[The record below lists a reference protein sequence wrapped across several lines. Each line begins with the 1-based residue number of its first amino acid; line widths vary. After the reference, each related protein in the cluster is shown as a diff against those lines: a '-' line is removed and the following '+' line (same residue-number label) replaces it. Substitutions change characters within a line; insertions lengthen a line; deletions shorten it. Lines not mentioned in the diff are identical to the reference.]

1 MKEQSEE
8 NTKKEVIEKKTIRI
22 FRGHLF
28 IKLVIILLL
37 VLAVIAGI
45 AGLRKGGGQP
55 AESESK
61 TTRIG
66 FENIGQMVTQAAYC
80 TEMNVTKD
88 SRKLFGMT
96 IPFTQSEYIYSYD
109 VEVRAGLDF
118 SQIEWSVDEDN
129 STIQVRLPQV
139 QILSSEINTDTFK
152 VYHEEE
158 SIFTPIKLADNND
171 ALKTLIKMQS
181 RMRLQT
187 VCLKMRRATR
197 KRFSGDF
204 LQMSMIY
211 RNIRLNLSDKRQKN
225 DHYHRTDFCT

>member
-45 AGLRKGGGQP
+45 AGLGKGSGQP
-55 AESESK
+55 TESESK

-129 STIQVRLPQV
+129 SIIQVRLPQV

-171 ALKTLIKMQS
+171 ALKTLIENAKQDAVANGLLENAES
-181 RMRLQT
+181 NAETILRGFFANVYDLQ
-187 VCLKMRRATR
+187 KY
-197 KRFSGDF
+197 KIEF
-204 LQMSMIY
+204 
-211 RNIRLNLSDKRQKN
+211 IRQEAEK
-225 DHYHRTDFCT
+225 

>member
-8 NTKKEVIEKKTIRI
+8 NTKKEIIEKKTIRI

-45 AGLRKGGGQP
+45 AGLGKGGGQP

-129 STIQVRLPQV
+129 SIIQVRLPQV

-171 ALKTLIKMQS
+171 ALKTLIENAKQDAVANGLLENAES
-181 RMRLQT
+181 NAETILRGFFANVYDLQ
-187 VCLKMRRATR
+187 KY
-197 KRFSGDF
+197 KIEF
-204 LQMSMIY
+204 
-211 RNIRLNLSDKRQKN
+211 IRQEAEK
-225 DHYHRTDFCT
+225 

>member
-45 AGLRKGGGQP
+45 AGLRKGSGQP

-80 TEMNVTKD
+80 KD

-171 ALKTLIKMQS
+171 ALKTLIENAKQDAVANGLLENAES
-181 RMRLQT
+181 NAETILRGFFANVYDLQ
-187 VCLKMRRATR
+187 KY
-197 KRFSGDF
+197 KIEF
-204 LQMSMIY
+204 
-211 RNIRLNLSDKRQKN
+211 IRQEAEK
-225 DHYHRTDFCT
+225 

>member
-8 NTKKEVIEKKTIRI
+8 NTKKEVIEKKTICI

-118 SQIEWSVDEDN
+118 SQIVWSVDEEN
-129 STIQVRLPQV
+129 SIIQVRLPQV

-171 ALKTLIKMQS
+171 ALKTLIENAKQDAVANGLLENAES
-181 RMRLQT
+181 NAETILRGFFANVYDLQ
-187 VCLKMRRATR
+187 KY
-197 KRFSGDF
+197 KIEF
-204 LQMSMIY
+204 
-211 RNIRLNLSDKRQKN
+211 IRQEAEK
-225 DHYHRTDFCT
+225 

>member
-45 AGLRKGGGQP
+45 AGLRKGSGQP

-118 SQIEWSVDEDN
+118 SQIEWSVDE
-129 STIQVRLPQV
+129 
-139 QILSSEINTDTFK
+139 
-152 VYHEEE
+152 EE

-171 ALKTLIKMQS
+171 ALKTLIENAKQDAVANGLLENAES
-181 RMRLQT
+181 NAETILRGFFANVYDLQ
-187 VCLKMRRATR
+187 KYKIEFIIQEAE
-197 KRFSGDF
+197 K
-204 LQMSMIY
+204 
-211 RNIRLNLSDKRQKN
+211 
-225 DHYHRTDFCT
+225 

>member
-8 NTKKEVIEKKTIRI
+8 NTKKEVIEKKTICI

-96 IPFTQSEYIYSYD
+96 IPFTQSEY
-109 VEVRAGLDF
+109 
-118 SQIEWSVDEDN
+118 
-129 STIQVRLPQV
+129 
-139 QILSSEINTDTFK
+139 
-152 VYHEEE
+152 
-158 SIFTPIKLADNND
+158 
-171 ALKTLIKMQS
+171 
-181 RMRLQT
+181 
-187 VCLKMRRATR
+187 CLLYTSPSPRDR
-197 KRFSGDF
+197 G
-204 LQMSMIY
+204 
-211 RNIRLNLSDKRQKN
+211 
-225 DHYHRTDFCT
+225 

>member
-8 NTKKEVIEKKTIRI
+8 NTKKEIIEKKTIRI

-45 AGLRKGGGQP
+45 AGLRKGSGQP

-80 TEMNVTKD
+80 TEMNV
-88 SRKLFGMT
+88 
-96 IPFTQSEYIYSYD
+96 TQSEYIYSYD

-171 ALKTLIKMQS
+171 ALKTLIENAKQDAVANGLLENAES
-181 RMRLQT
+181 NAETILRGFFANVYDLQ
-187 VCLKMRRATR
+187 KY
-197 KRFSGDF
+197 KIEF
-204 LQMSMIY
+204 
-211 RNIRLNLSDKRQKN
+211 IRQEAEK
-225 DHYHRTDFCT
+225 

>member
-8 NTKKEVIEKKTIRI
+8 NTKKEIIEKKTIRI

-45 AGLRKGGGQP
+45 AGLRKGSGQP

-158 SIFTPIKLADNND
+158 SIFSPISMEEHNASMKELEKTARKDAIANGLLDNAYEN
-171 ALKTLIKMQS
+171 AKKMLQAFLEQS
-181 RMRLQT
+181 YDS
-187 VCLKMRRATR
+187 
-197 KRFSGDF
+197 KRYTIVFS
-204 LQMSMIY
+204 
-211 RNIRLNLSDKRQKN
+211 KKK
-225 DHYHRTDFCT
+225 

>member
-45 AGLRKGGGQP
+45 AGLRKDSGQP

-171 ALKTLIKMQS
+171 ALKTLIENAES
-181 RMRLQT
+181 NAETILRGFFANVYDLQ
-187 VCLKMRRATR
+187 KYKIEFIIQEAE
-197 KRFSGDF
+197 K
-204 LQMSMIY
+204 
-211 RNIRLNLSDKRQKN
+211 
-225 DHYHRTDFCT
+225 

>member
-45 AGLRKGGGQP
+45 AGLRKGSGQP

-109 VEVRAGLDF
+109 GIVKAGLDF
-118 SQIEWSVDEDN
+118 SQIEVAVNDEAKIATVKLPEIKVLDVTIDN
-129 STIQVRLPQV
+129 DSLKIYDESQ
-139 QILSSEINTDTFK
+139 
-152 VYHEEE
+152 
-158 SIFTPIKLADNND
+158 SIFTPLHIEDLNNAQIELKAKAKET
-171 ALKTLIKMQS
+171 ALENDLIGQAAQNAKTIISGFLS
-181 RMRLQT
+181 GTLD
-187 VCLKMRRATR
+187 LKDYTIE
-197 KRFSGDF
+197 FEE
-204 LQMSMIY
+204 
-211 RNIRLNLSDKRQKN
+211 QKGEGAQ
-225 DHYHRTDFCT
+225 